1 MNLELFKKA
10 FQKLH
15 LYHAFN
21 STHVLST
28 RFPLKKN
35 YTRFSYDGAT
45 CQHVICHLHVFAN
58 SVIVR
63 GFLDKINN
71 NNNIKTITELS

>member
-1 MNLELFKKA
+1 MLLI
-10 FQKLH
+10 Q
-15 LYHAFN
+15 
-21 STHVLST
+21 HVLST

-45 CQHVICHLHVFAN
+45 CQHVICHLQVFAN

-71 NNNIKTITELS
+71 NNNIKTITELSWSELQRMPLL